1 MIDPS
6 YIRNIRDGL
15 KSENI
20 EANNL
25 EALPEGLVGLY
36 DKELFPPSLKW
47 KERKETLQFF
57 LVFALAQK
65 EISADFAA
73 TILGNEWFVL
83 ANENETTEEKRLKKV
98 NEFIQLHSKR
108 FSSVGEGKYQLYHE
122 RFRVYILQK
131 GSQID
136 LTHFNQKFIS
146 LCESELKK
154 NTEKEI
160 PEKESYALEFLSTHY
175 FISAMQGEKVCLNKK
190 DAACYIFYC

>member
-1 MIDPS
+1 MSAIDPS

-15 KSENI
+15 KNEHI
-20 EANNL
+20 EANNI

-47 KERKETLQFF
+47 KQRKETLQFF

-73 TILGNEWFVL
+73 TILGDEWCKVI

-131 GSQID
+131 VSEGD
-136 LTHFNQKFIS
+136 LTQFNQLFIS
-146 LCESELKK
+146 LCESELK
-154 NTEKEI
+154 NNYQI
-160 PEKESYALEFLSTHY
+160 NMY
-175 FISAMQGEKVCLNKK
+175 
-190 DAACYIFYC
+190 D